1 MRSLCERLHV
11 PYYERPPVA
20 PEELEV
26 FLGEARWHNSAEG
39 ERRTG
44 VYDGEA
50 MVAVWQSARLGTP
63 IRT

>member
-26 FLGEARWHNSAEG
+26 VLGEARWHNSAEG

-44 VYDGEA
+44 LYDGEA
-50 MVAVWQSARLGTP
+50 MVAVWQEARRESP
-63 IRT
+63 ARS